1 MCQQKVISEPAHDH
15 QEFAMAAGEMSDAE
29 FEEFLNA
36 FLRSAL
42 NLTTD
47 KALFYVCMDWRH
59 IRPFERSGKDA
70 ATDAPEL
77 VCLGQDKCR
86 DGILLPFTA

>member
-1 MCQQKVISEPAHDH
+1 
-15 QEFAMAAGEMSDAE
+15 MAAGEMSDAE

-59 IRPFERSGKDA
+59 IDHLNAAAKSA
-70 ATDAPEL
+70 ATEAPEL
-77 VCLGQDKCR
+77 VCLGQDKCG
-86 DGILLPFTA
+86 DGIVLSLTA